1 MIKAEARTGEDFLQ
15 KILQIDDGA
24 GRIGEF
30 AFGTNFS
37 IQQFTKDIL
46 FDEKFGG
53 TLHLA

>member
-1 MIKAEARTGEDFLQ
+1 VIKAEARTGEDFLQ

-37 IQQFTKDIL
+37 IQ
-46 FDEKFGG
+46 
-53 TLHLA
+53 